1 MKKLFKVL
9 LIAVAVFMILP
20 SVVSAATPYATYTYS
35 AGGQVLTSPAAYVPD
50 TVVDAAYMGLNG
62 TIDDPRD
69 LLVGPDERV
78 YIVDAASA
86 SVKVLDRYYKF
97 LFEINSFTN
106 EHGVPDTFL
115 NPSGV
120 FVNDKNIYVCDTD
133 NNRIVMFDLD
143 GNYVKIIGKPE
154 SNLFEEG
161 SIYKPVACAVDD
173 YGRIF
178 VVSSTTY
185 QGIIV
190 LNDNGDF
197 FGFIGAQKVAI
208 SALEIIWR
216 NIQTEEQRAQSEEYV
231 STEFNNITIDKDN
244 FIYVT
249 TSSIAESDQQGAIN
263 SKSKASDYAP
273 VKKLNASGSDVM
285 KRNGFYPPS
294 GEVRITNMSTASIT
308 GASKIIDAAVGPEG
322 TWSIIDE
329 KRSKVFTYDDNGN
342 LLFTFGDK
350 GTQTGNIDSIEA
362 IAYQGSKILIL
373 DKTNDN
379 IITFR
384 RTEYGDLLL
393 AALEHDNN
401 RMYDATIDD
410 WTEIL
415 KRNNNFDAAYIQIG
429 KALYRQGE
437 YEQAMDYYKSAYETE
452 NYSEA
457 YKEVRKQW
465 ANSFFWMIPIV
476 IVVVCILIAKFFGF
490 AAKVNK
496 RTAMKVGRKSLK
508 EELLYAFHVIFHP
521 FDGFWDL
528 KHEKRGSV
536 RSAFVILLITIIVYF
551 YNSIGQGYIFNPRP
565 STAMNIM
572 GAISAVLAPLLLW
585 VVANWCLTTL
595 FEGEGSMSD
604 IFTACCY
611 CLTPLPLLV
620 LPVTIASNFLTAN
633 EGGLI
638 SMLSSFAYIWLGILL
653 VLAMQVT
660 HDYSVGKNLL
670 TCVATIVGMAF
681 LMFLGI
687 LFSSL
692 MAKIVSFVTNIIEE
706 ISYRL

>member
-1 MKKLFKVL
+1 
-9 LIAVAVFMILP
+9 MILP

-69 LLVGPDERV
+69 LFVGPDERV

-143 GNYVKIIGKPE
+143 GNYVKIIGKPV

-401 RMYDATIDD
+401 RMYDATIED

-572 GAISAVLAPLLLW
+572 GAISAVVAPLLLW